1 MSYSVGDVRRWDTT
15 ALITAGEELADRRA
29 VAEDARR
36 ALADGAEALDE
47 GWDGL
52 AADAVL
58 GAVEGE
64 KGNVTRLADGLEDL
78 VDTVQRAHEALG
90 PAVQSVLD
98 RIADAETAGLVV
110 TDVAVEPAAGGRS
123 PEAVTDQAT
132 GALHAEAIS
141 SAIETVRSLDEHFG
155 REIDEIASRLH
166 NAIPPKVDRSPIP
179 GPDDPWPGRGVDA
192 MTGAMGQSYPAL
204 AGELDPETRGKHK
217 LNPAPD
223 DFGRNAA
230 KGLRVLGKAAG
241 PLGTGLTLFDGMKAH
256 AEGKTSTG
264 EAIVETTG
272 AVVGGAAGGAVAG
285 AVAGT
290 FFGPVGTLLGAGIG
304 AVVGTYLG
312 QKAGDEAHERF
323 FDERP
328 EG

>member
-1 MSYSVGDVRRWDTT
+1 M
-15 ALITAGEELADRRA
+15 LIAAGEKLGERRA
-29 VAEDARR
+29 AAEDARR
-36 ALADGAEALDE
+36 ALVSGAEALDE

-64 KGNVTRLADGLEDL
+64 KDHVTRLTDGLEDL
-78 VDTVQRAHEALG
+78 ADTVRRAHAALG
-90 PAVQSVLD
+90 PAVQSVRD
-98 RIADAETAGLVV
+98 RIGDAEAAGL
-110 TDVAVEPAAGGRS
+110 
-123 PEAVTDQAT
+123 AVTDTSIARALGPGGGRGDQTADQR
-132 GALHAEAIS
+132 AVDLHAEAIN
-141 SAIETVRSLDEHFG
+141 SALDTVRSLDEHFG

-166 NAIPPKVDRSPIP
+166 HAIPPKVDRSPIP
-179 GPDDPWPGRGVDA
+179 GPDDPWPARGVDA
-192 MTGAMGQSYPAL
+192 MTGAMGQGYPAL
-204 AGELDPETRGKHK
+204 AAELDPETRGKHK

-272 AVVGGAAGGAVAG
+272 AVVGGAAGGAAAG

-290 FFGPVGTLLGAGIG
+290 FFGPVGTLVGAGVG